1 MKRLIQVG
9 NLAESVDSSVLQQ
22 LFEVHGAVRSALIN
36 RHMETGQSTG
46 VGFVEMGTEEAGEAA
61 IAALN
66 YREHRGQTL
75 SVCWSVASDHQP
87 AGHHQMLGPMNM
99 ANDGV
104 LRKPADRQ

>member
-9 NLAESVDSSVLQQ
+9 NLADSVDSSALQQ

-46 VGFVEMGTEEAGEAA
+46 VGFVEMGTDEAGAAA

-66 YREHRGQTL
+66 CREHRGQTL
-75 SVCWSVASDHQP
+75 SVCWSVASHHQP
-87 AGHHQMLGPMNM
+87 AGHHPMFGPRNM
-99 ANDGV
+99 TNDEAVG
-104 LRKPADRQ
+104 KPADRQ